1 MNSFL
6 PSIHRVLVL
15 VCPECFIR
23 GQTIKLSLS
32 PTDIT
37 SVDALLLTT
46 QAPWQQR
53 TNDALLLHPLIHIV
67 WVVIVQPGKV

>member
-23 GQTIKLSLS
+23 GQTIKLSLC

-37 SVDALLLTT
+37 SVDALLL

-67 WVVIVQPGKV
+67 WVVIVQPWKV